1 MINYS
6 ISNLEQYEAV
16 KADIQG
22 NINVILDKLFKR
34 SHLVSVRTDGCKTY
48 LHFEWVENGVLQRD
62 TVWVDARLFSEPETS
77 K

>member
-22 NINVILDKLFKR
+22 SINAKLDELFKKA
-34 SHLVSVRTDGCKTY
+34 HLMSIRTDGCKTH
-48 LHFEWVENGVLQRD
+48 LTFEWVEKGNLQRD
-62 TVWVDARLFSEPETS
+62 TIWVDARLFSEPTS
-77 K
+77 SK

>member
-34 SHLVSVRTDGCKTY
+34 SHLMSVRTDGCKTY
-48 LHFEWVENGVLQRD
+48 LNFEWVENGSLQRD
-62 TVWVDARLFSEPETS
+62 TVWVDARLFSEPTS
-77 K
+77 SK

>member
-22 NINVILDKLFKR
+22 SINTKLDELFKKA
-34 SHLVSVRTDGCKTY
+34 HLMSIRTDGCKTH
-48 LHFEWVENGVLQRD
+48 LTFEWVENGSLLRD
-62 TVWVDARLFSEPETS
+62 TIWVDSRLFSEPPS